1 MNGNST
7 LSFTLW
13 FTESLL
19 SKCLMKNIEAGTAAP
34 LFSTVGPIWLGHQPK
49 KHVQPCHFHCFL
61 SILIE
66 NTGGKDF
73 NEFLT
78 DIQSF

>member
-49 KHVQPCHFHCFL
+49 KHRYAAM
-61 SILIE
+61 SISLFS
-66 NTGGKDF
+66 F
-73 NEFLT
+73 NFNRKYWW
-78 DIQSF
+78 